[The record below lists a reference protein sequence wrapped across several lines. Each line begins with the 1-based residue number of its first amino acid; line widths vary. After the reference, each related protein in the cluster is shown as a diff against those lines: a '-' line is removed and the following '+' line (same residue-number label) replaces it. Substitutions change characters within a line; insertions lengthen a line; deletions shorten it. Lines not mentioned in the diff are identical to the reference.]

1 MWPRR
6 CRRRR
11 GRRCTHA
18 AGGGQRA
25 GTPSGCPGGRGDRAA
40 GLDPGGTA
48 QRAGRCG
55 LPHAHQRHAVDD
67 RLLEVRSEAAE
78 RVEIHE
84 MVSAGDGT
92 MQMREVEGGLPLP
105 GGISVDLRPGGLHLM
120 FFGPDTARWQAG
132 EGIPVTL
139 VFEGVG
145 EREARMD
152 VYAPGEAPA
161 DGALRMRGPDAAGDD
176 EEHHD
181 HHGH

>member
-1 MWPRR
+1 M
-6 CRRRR
+6 
-11 GRRCTHA
+11 
-18 AGGGQRA
+18 
-25 GTPSGCPGGRGDRAA
+25 
-40 GLDPGGTA
+40 
-48 QRAGRCG
+48 
-55 LPHAHQRHAVDD
+55 
-67 RLLEVRSEAAE
+67 
-78 RVEIHE
+78 EIHE